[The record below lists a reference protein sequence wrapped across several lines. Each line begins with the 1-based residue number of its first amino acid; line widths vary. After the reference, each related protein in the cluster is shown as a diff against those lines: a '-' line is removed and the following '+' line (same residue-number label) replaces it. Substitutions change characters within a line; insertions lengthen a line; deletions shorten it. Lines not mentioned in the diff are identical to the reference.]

1 MKTNFIS
8 YALCG
13 GFILPGFIAALE
25 PLPNASTSTVLSNH
39 NDNANKIASD
49 DLPRNNSSG
58 QDFKL
63 GDVIKSLTD
72 LEFNGYNAEQFLTIG
87 KPNRTVLRNMN
98 YNNTL
103 NKTKNIYKK
112 YGKNFLLKQ
121 NLKKLKHDKTS
132 KSFPK
137 FSNNTKPLH
146 DLVLQMV
153 KNGKQRINFNSTE
166 WNLLSSVFNSL
177 MLGHLQTDKM
187 EDVFI
192 SPSDLLNL
200 SVMYQ
205 KLSVLYDTLVL
216 NQTRCAVS
224 LLTDKEEEVSS
235 PTESKAQD
243 TPEHVDAKPIRKLV
257 SSDDLVSS
265 KDYRKPSSYSFSRV
279 ISFFKDYKANK
290 KYKYYDPDNLYETKL
305 ASTNSVKD
313 ASSGLSES
321 LRRGNYTSGYNI
333 TFDGSR
339 RFKFFPT
346 KKNTNSTSVTPSN
359 SNSTVPDTFSSGSH
373 TLLISFYPL
382 FACLIFGSYLV

>member
-25 PLPNASTSTVLSNH
+25 PLPNANSSTLLSNH

-49 DLPRNNSSG
+49 DLTRTNVSG
-58 QDFKL
+58 QDFKF

-72 LEFNGYNAEQFLTIG
+72 LEFNGYDNEQFLTIG

-98 YNNTL
+98 YNNTS
-103 NKTKNIYKK
+103 NKTRNIYKK
-112 YGKNFLLKQ
+112 YGKNFSLKQ

-146 DLVLQMV
+146 DLVSQMV

-166 WNLLSSVFNSL
+166 WNLLSSVFNSS

-187 EDVFI
+187 DDVFI
-192 SPSDLLNL
+192 SPSDLLN
-200 SVMYQ
+200 SSAVYQ
-205 KLSVLYDTLVL
+205 KLSVLYDSLVS
-216 NQTRCAVS
+216 NQTRTAITLES
-224 LLTDKEEEVSS
+224 HKEEGVSG
-235 PTESKAQD
+235 PTEPKAQD
-243 TPEHVDAKPIRKLV
+243 IPESVEAKPIRKLV

-265 KDYRKPSSYSFSRV
+265 KDYRKPSSYSLSRV

-290 KYKYYDPDNLYETKL
+290 KYKYYDPDNLYETKIT
-305 ASTNSVKD
+305 STASVKD
-313 ASSGLSES
+313 ASSGLNES
-321 LRRGNYTSGYNI
+321 LGSGNYTAGYNI

-359 SNSTVPDTFSSGSH
+359 SNSTVPETFSSGSR
-373 TLLISFYPL
+373 TLVVSFYPL